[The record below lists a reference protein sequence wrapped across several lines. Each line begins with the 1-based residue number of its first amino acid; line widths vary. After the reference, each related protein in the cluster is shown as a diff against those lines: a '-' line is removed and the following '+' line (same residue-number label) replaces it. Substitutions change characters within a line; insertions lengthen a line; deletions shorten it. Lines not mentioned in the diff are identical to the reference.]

1 MSTRFISGKL
11 ILRVIK
17 EIEERNNMSKLR
29 NNHVFTSESV
39 SEGHPDKICDQISDA
54 ILDACL
60 ARDKNSK
67 VACETAVT
75 TDFVVNLG
83 EITCNGWSSINPE
96 EIAREVVRDIGYDRA
111 ELLFSGDTFKYLC
124 HIHPQSADIAQGVLE
139 GEGLYTEQGAGDQGM
154 MFGYATS
161 STASLMPAPIHYS
174 HLLLEHLQNIRK
186 KGAISYLRP
195 DAKTQVSVE
204 HVNGLPTRITS
215 IVISHQTDDIS
226 LETIRHDLIEV
237 AQSVLSPSG
246 LIDEHTQFYIN
257 PTGKFVIGGP
267 HGDAGLTGRKIIV
280 DTYGGVGCHG
290 GGAFSG
296 KDPSKVDRSAAY
308 YARYAA
314 KNVVAAGLAEKCEI
328 QVAYAIGVAEPLSIN
343 VETFGTGK
351 IQEKKI
357 QDVLESG
364 EIFKFRP
371 ASIIQDL
378 ELTNPTGWSYRQ
390 TAVAGHFGR
399 DIFPWEQTD
408 KVENLREALDCR
420 EMVVA

>member
-1 MSTRFISGKL
+1 
-11 ILRVIK
+11 
-17 EIEERNNMSKLR
+17 MSKLQS
-29 NNHVFTSESV
+29 NHIFTSESV
-39 SEGHPDKICDQISDA
+39 SEGHPDKVCDQISDA

-60 ARDKNSK
+60 ARDKKSK

-96 EIAREVVRDIGYDRA
+96 EIARGVVRDIGYDRA
-111 ELLFSGDTFKYLC
+111 ELLFSCDTFEYLC

-139 GEGLYTEQGAGDQGM
+139 GEGLYAEQGAGDQGM
-154 MFGYATS
+154 MFGYATN
-161 STASLMPAPIHYS
+161 STPSLMPAPIYYS
-174 HLLLEHLQNIRK
+174 HLLLERLQHIRK
-186 KGAISYLRP
+186 TGKIAYLRP
-195 DAKTQVSVE
+195 DAKTQISVE
-204 HVNGLPTRITS
+204 HVDGRPRRITS
-215 IVISHQTDDIS
+215 IVISHQTNDVS
-226 LETIRHDLIEV
+226 LNQIRKDLIEV
-237 AQSVLSPSG
+237 AQALLAPSG
-246 LIDEHTQFYIN
+246 LIDKDTQYFVN

-308 YARYAA
+308 YARYVA

-328 QVAYAIGVAEPLSIN
+328 QVAYAIGVAKPLSIN
-343 VETFGTGK
+343 VDTFGTSK
-351 IQEKKI
+351 FKEKQI

-364 EIFKFRP
+364 EVFDFRP
-371 ASIIQDL
+371 ASLVRAL
-378 ELTNPTGWSYRQ
+378 ELTTPTGWSYRQ

-408 KVENLREALDCR
+408 KVDTLQEALGCPVM
-420 EMVVA
+420 EIA